1 MELIT
6 RYVANGEGH
15 GVNLGIPSVYKH
27 RDVRALPLEGF
38 EPMTMGVV
46 WRGEPSPLVR
56 AVMGE
61 VRRYAHAAF
70 PDWAVKDE
78 LP

>member
-1 MELIT
+1 M
-6 RYVANGEGH
+6 
-15 GVNLGIPSVYKH
+15 
-27 RDVRALPLEGF
+27 LPLDGF
-38 EPMTMGVV
+38 EPMTLGIV

-61 VRRYAHAAF
+61 VQRYTAEAF
-70 PDWAVKDE
+70 PDWVVQTP